1 MINFDLSEEQL
12 ALQKTVREFCAGEV
26 APYIKEWDEKAHFER
41 SVFDK
46 MAELGL
52 LGVCIPEQY
61 GGAGFD
67 YISLGL
73 VCEELEACD
82 TFLRVA
88 MSVHVGL
95 NSLSVYSWGTEEQKQ
110 KYLVPQAKGEKIG
123 TFGLTEPNAGSDVVG
138 MRSYAKRDGDDW
150 ILNGEKMWISL
161 GDVADNFLFF
171 CWTDQEK
178 QKARDHSGIS
188 CFIVERTM
196 PGFSSGTLHGKM
208 GIKAGNTGYFSLQDV
223 RVPKEN
229 MLGREGEGFKIAM
242 FSLENGRYTVASGA
256 TGVIRASRDA
266 SVAYAKTREVQGQT
280 ISNFQLVKQKIA
292 EMQAD
297 YEMAHLLWLKCG
309 ALKNAG
315 KPSAKAASLA
325 KWQATIRSEKALL
338 AIEVHGANGYT
349 NDYPVERYLRNCRP
363 RREGTRDIHTPCRR
377 REAVKKEKQ
386 PGDTSAHVPSR
397 IEQTGSKPNK
407 RKRVSEGSDHF
418 CAYRLYVC
426 AFCGISL
433 CMQGMDHRIHRI
445 KTQETTIQNPSFMV
459 NESS

>member
-1 MINFDLSEEQL
+1 MIDFQLSEEHI
-12 ALQKTVREFCAGEV
+12 ALQNTVREFCAGEV
-26 APYIKEWDEKAHFER
+26 APYIKEWDEKSHFER

-46 MAELGL
+46 MADLGL

-95 NSLSVYSWGTEEQKQ
+95 NSLSVFSWGTEEQKQ
-110 KYLVPQAKGEKIG
+110 KYLVPQAKGEKIA

-150 ILNGEKMWISL
+150 VLNGEKMWISL
-161 GDVADNFLFF
+161 ADVADHFLFF

-178 QKARDHSGIS
+178 QKVRDHSGLS

-196 PGFSSGTLHGKM
+196 PGFSSGTLHGKL

-229 MLGREGEGFKIAM
+229 MLGAEGEGFKIAM

-266 SVAYAKTREVQGQT
+266 SVAYANTREVQGQK
-280 ISNFQLVKQKIA
+280 IGNFQLVKQKIA
-292 EMQAD
+292 NMEAD
-297 YEMAHLLWLKCG
+297 YQMAHLLWLRCG
-309 ALKNAG
+309 YLKNEG
-315 KPSAKAASLA
+315 LPSAKAASMA
-325 KWQATIRSEKALL
+325 KWQATVRSETAASM

-349 NDYPVERYLRNCRP
+349 NDYPVERYLRNCKAAVIY
-363 RREGTRDIHTPCRR
+363 EGTRDIHTLMQ
-377 REAVKKEKQ
+377 ADWALGLKKEKAARVML
-386 PGDTSAHVPSR
+386 PRYTSNDA
-397 IEQTGSKPNK
+397 
-407 RKRVSEGSDHF
+407 
-418 CAYRLYVC
+418 
-426 AFCGISL
+426 
-433 CMQGMDHRIHRI
+433 
-445 KTQETTIQNPSFMV
+445 KTTSN
-459 NESS
+459 